1 MSFSASSPGVRVRV
15 RGRVGLGLA
24 NPFSDSI
31 FSTLCTTITA
41 FALLV
46 FRARST
52 WSGSGLGI
60 GIGIGLELSWV
71 RVRVLQHVMHDVGA
85 RGSLHDGLERLVGV
99 RRRLRLRVRIRPVLH
114 DGY

>member
-1 MSFSASSPGVRVRV
+1 MGALTPNLRPRRRLERLLHGRHQPHAVRVARARHV
-15 RGRVGLGLA
+15 EHIPIGLGL
-24 NPFSDSI
+24 
-31 FSTLCTTITA
+31 
-41 FALLV
+41 
-46 FRARST
+46 
-52 WSGSGLGI
+52 GSGLGI
-60 GIGIGLELSWV
+60 GIGLGLELSRV